1 MAELAA
7 TGQQAHGR
15 ARQGA
20 GGFPAARHRGAH
32 FPRAARAV
40 IAVLTAGI
48 AAFFLVRYAA
58 LPLLTIRTVV
68 LAGDAPFP
76 REEALR
82 LAALSPVEYW
92 PTVAC
97 ARIQERL
104 ESSPLVARARV
115 EKVFPSTLR
124 LVVDRRLPAAL
135 VLAEAG
141 GRTVPLLVDGEGY
154 VFKAGAAGAELD
166 LPVLSGMPGGAIA
179 LGAALPRGFAPVL
192 ADLRALRQ
200 SEPALAALV
209 SEVRVTGAGTPAE
222 DGRAGAAPEMVLYLT
237 TSAVPVRAR
246 GTLDAGLVKYTLMV
260 MDLLSREGLLR
271 DILELDFRSGQV
283 VYRMKE
289 G

>member
-1 MAELAA
+1 MPDLAA
-7 TGQQAHGR
+7 MGQQAHGR
-15 ARQGA
+15 PRQA
-20 GGFPAARHRGAH
+20 VGG

-40 IAVLTAGI
+40 LAVLTAGI

-104 ESSPLVARARV
+104 EASPLVASARV

-124 LVVDRRLPAAL
+124 LVVDRRLPVAL

-141 GRTVPLLVDGEGY
+141 GRTVALLVDGEGY
-154 VFKAGAAGAELD
+154 VFKAGAGGAELD
-166 LPVLSGMPGGAIA
+166 LPVLSGMPGGAIT

-192 ADLRALRQ
+192 ADLRALHE

-209 SEVRVTGAGTPAE
+209 SEVRVTGAGTAAE
-222 DGRAGAAPEMVLYLT
+222 DGRAAAVPELVLYLT

>member
-1 MAELAA
+1 
-7 TGQQAHGR
+7 
-15 ARQGA
+15 
-20 GGFPAARHRGAH
+20 
-32 FPRAARAV
+32 V
-40 IAVLTAGI
+40 
-48 AAFFLVRYAA
+48 
-58 LPLLTIRTVV
+58 
-68 LAGDAPFP
+68 
-76 REEALR
+76 
-82 LAALSPVEYW
+82 
-92 PTVAC
+92 
-97 ARIQERL
+97 
-104 ESSPLVARARV
+104 
-115 EKVFPSTLR
+115 
-124 LVVDRRLPAAL
+124 AL

-154 VFKAGAAGAELD
+154 VFKAGTGGAELD
-166 LPVLSGMPGGAIA
+166 LPVLSGMPGGAIT

-192 ADLRALRQ
+192 ADLRALRE

-209 SEVRVTGAGTPAE
+209 SEVRVTGAGTAGE
-222 DGRAGAAPEMVLYLT
+222 DGRAAAVPELVLYLT